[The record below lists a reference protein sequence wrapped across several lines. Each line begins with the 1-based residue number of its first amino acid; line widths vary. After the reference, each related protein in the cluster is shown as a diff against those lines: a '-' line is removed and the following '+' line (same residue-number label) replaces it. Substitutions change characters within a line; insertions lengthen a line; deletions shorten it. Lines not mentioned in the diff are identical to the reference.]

1 VMTRTSSSA
10 GGPDR
15 AASLTNRPGPG
26 IEPSAPHGVA
36 ALTFTVALVGGD
48 GSGKTSVARQL
59 ERSPTLRCKYLY
71 MGQSLL
77 SSNAPLPTSRL
88 ARFLKLR
95 EARQSAAGAQEGG
108 ADERAA
114 GDPHYQKKKRGWA
127 RMAASFLNRLAEAW
141 WRQLLSALYRARG
154 YILIYDRHFLFESA
168 PPEGRAGSKRGHPI
182 ERLEHWVLS
191 RSYPPPDLVVFLDA
205 PSEVLYRRK
214 GETSPKRLE
223 KRKTAIL
230 RQGAHTA
237 NFAIVDASRPLDE
250 VVASVRKL
258 LDEFRRPTEP
268 KGQP

>member
-1 VMTRTSSSA
+1 VMMRTSSSA
-10 GGPDR
+10 GDSDR
-15 AASLTNRPGPG
+15 AGCLTDRPGPW
-26 IEPSAPHGVA
+26 IESSAPLGVA

-71 MGQSLL
+71 MGQSVL
-77 SSNAPLPTSRL
+77 SSNAPLPTTRL

-95 EARQSAAGAQEGG
+95 ETRRSAAGAREGG

-141 WRQLLSALYRARG
+141 WRQLLSVLYRARG
-154 YILIYDRHFLFESA
+154 YILIYDRHFVFESA
-168 PPEGRAGSKRGHPI
+168 PPEERAGSKRRHPI

-191 RSYPPPDLVVFLDA
+191 RSYPAPDLVVFLDA
-205 PSEVLYRRK
+205 PSEVLYQRK

-230 RQGAHTA
+230 RQGARTA

-258 LDEFRRPTEP
+258 LDEFRQPTERN
-268 KGQP
+268 GQS